1 MEKTTLL
8 CAERET
14 ECRDGF
20 SRLFDSWKTDFSVC
34 DSFDAISDETRLLI
48 ISEQFIFPQK
58 YQIKHPVII
67 SSDNTAGL
75 HQLSTCEMP
84 VYTCGFHEKDCL
96 SYSSL
101 LHESRTISLNRTI
114 FSFSGVPI
122 EPFEIPLY
130 TDNLRNI
137 DAFALLAF
145 VLTMLLNDILP
156 DNASK
161 SFGKNYIT

>member
-8 CAERET
+8 CTDRET

-20 SRLFDSWKTDFSVC
+20 SKLFDSWKTAFSVC

-48 ISEQFIFPQK
+48 ISEQFMFPKK
-58 YQIKHPVII
+58 YRIRHSVII

-75 HQLSTCEMP
+75 HQLSTCGMP

-114 FSFSGVPI
+114 FSFSGIQI

-156 DNASK
+156 EDASK

>member
-8 CAERET
+8 CTGREV
-14 ECRDGF
+14 ECRAGF
-20 SRLFDSWKTDFSVC
+20 SNLFDDWKTDFFVC
-34 DSFDAISDETRLLI
+34 DSFDSIPDVTRLLI
-48 ISEQFIFPQK
+48 VSEQFTFPQK
-58 YQIKHPVII
+58 YQIRHPIII

-75 HQLSTCEMP
+75 HQLSSCGMP
-84 VYTCGFHEKDCL
+84 VYTCGFHDKDCL

-101 LHESRTISLNRTI
+101 LQDSRTISLNRTI
-114 FSFSGVPI
+114 FSFSGVSI

-130 TDNLRNI
+130 ADNLRNM

-156 DNASK
+156 ENASK